1 MRTTAPKNTS
11 CHGTEQQEARDAKGR
26 WKPGQSGNPTG
37 PKPGAS
43 CRALLMVREWAEEKG
58 LPLLMEQ
65 AEAGDGDALRALI
78 ALGIPRQKPV
88 SIPIPLPGG
97 PDGVLA
103 ALEAGTIAPD
113 EAKTLMAVHLD
124 RVRIKELEE
133 LEQRLAALERAVQ
146 EKESDR

>member
-1 MRTTAPKNTS
+1 MDGKNVDACEITKK
-11 CHGTEQQEARDAKGR
+11 QDVARDAQGK
-26 WKPGQSGNPTG
+26 WKRGVSGNPAGRTPG
-37 PKPGAS
+37 PATS
-43 CRALLMVREWAEEKG
+43 VLRTLRAWCEDVGIPR
-58 LPLLMEQ
+58 LMEQ

-113 EAKTLMAVHLD
+113 EAKVVMDVHLG
-124 RVRIKELEE
+124 RAKIREVEE

-146 EKESDR
+146 EKGDNR

>member
-1 MRTTAPKNTS
+1 MDAKNIDACEITKK
-11 CHGTEQQEARDAKGR
+11 QDVRRDARGQ
-26 WKPGQSGNPTG
+26 WKRGVSGNPAGRTPG
-37 PKPGAS
+37 PATS
-43 CRALLMVREWAEEKG
+43 VLRTLRAWCEDIGIPR
-58 LPLLMEQ
+58 LMEQ

-103 ALEAGTIAPD
+103 VLEAGTIAPD
-113 EAKTLMAVHLD
+113 EAHAVMNVYLG
-124 RVRIKELEE
+124 RAKIREVEE

>member
-11 CHGTEQQEARDAKGR
+11 CHGTEQQEARDSRGR

-58 LPLLMEQ
+58 LPLLMEA
-65 AEAGDGDALRALI
+65 AEGGDMDALRALI
-78 ALGIPRQKPV
+78 ALGIPRQKAV

-113 EAKTLMAVHLD
+113 EARLVMDVHLG
-124 RVRIKELEE
+124 RAKIREVEE

-146 EKESDR
+146 EKGDNR

>member
-1 MRTTAPKNTS
+1 MSGKS
-11 CHGTEQQEARDAKGR
+11 CHGTEQQAARDAKGR
-26 WKPGQSGNPTG
+26 WKPGKSGNPAG

-43 CRALLMVREWAEEKG
+43 CRALLLAREWAEKKG
-58 LPLLMEQ
+58 LPLLMEA
-65 AEAGDGDALRALI
+65 AEAGDGDALRALV

-88 SIPIPLPGG
+88 SIPVALPGG

-113 EAKTLMAVHLD
+113 EAKVVMDVHLG
-124 RVRIKELEE
+124 RAKIREVEE

-146 EKESDR
+146 EKGDNR